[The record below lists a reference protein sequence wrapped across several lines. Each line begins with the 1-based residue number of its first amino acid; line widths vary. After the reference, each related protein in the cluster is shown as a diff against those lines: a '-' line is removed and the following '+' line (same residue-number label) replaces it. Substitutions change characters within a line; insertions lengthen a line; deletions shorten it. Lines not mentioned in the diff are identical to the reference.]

1 MIPSYLHDLALPNVF
16 AQYTKQVESY
26 LLESTK
32 NEHIV
37 DSEAHHICGF
47 VTPTFG
53 QEEDKAQRY
62 FAIENPSAKPY
73 ALLQIDKGLIQH
85 RNTKKCDCAIANDTN
100 ICFIEFKANAES
112 GCH

>member
-47 VTPTFG
+47 VKGT
-53 QEEDKAQRY
+53 ERSVYKALCSKIVR
-62 FAIENPSAKPY
+62 S
-73 ALLQIDKGLIQH
+73 L
-85 RNTKKCDCAIANDTN
+85 
-100 ICFIEFKANAES
+100 
-112 GCH
+112 